1 MKKSLHKEIKP
12 YIPSCFDEKREVSA
26 NPTLSSDE
34 KAKEEE
40 RKSYEEKL
48 KEEIERGYNTGYEEG
63 FNKGYTE
70 GLKKA
75 EVEIN
80 DKILRLQQAE
90 ELFLKIAEELSRL
103 KEQQIKNLL
112 PHVLRLSLKISE
124 KIIAQKIEMER
135 EFIFPII
142 KEALSFI
149 PLEEEK
155 VVIKL
160 NPEDY
165 QFVRENTSMLNI
177 DYERVHLEP
186 SNDITKGSC
195 QIETQTTMVESKIEE
210 KLKEIEN
217 ALNRILP

>member
-1 MKKSLHKEIKP
+1 MKKSLHKEVKP
-12 YIPSCFDEKREVSA
+12 YVPSCFDERKEASQVSTS
-26 NPTLSSDE
+26 NE
-34 KAKEEE
+34 IAKEEE
-40 RKSYEEKL
+40 IKNYEETI
-48 KEEIERGYNTGYEEG
+48 KEQIERGYRTGYEEG
-63 FNKGYTE
+63 FKKGYEE

-75 EVEIN
+75 EAEIN
-80 DKILRLQQAE
+80 EKILKLQKAE
-90 ELFLKIAEELSRL
+90 ELFLKTAEELSRL
-103 KEQQIKNLL
+103 KEQQIKNLI
-112 PHVLRLSLKISE
+112 PHILKLSLKIAE
-124 KIIAQKIEMER
+124 KIIAQKIEMEK

-149 PLEEEK
+149 SLEEEK

-165 QFVRENTSMLNI
+165 QLVRDNISRLNI

>member
-1 MKKSLHKEIKP
+1 MKKSLHKEVKP
-12 YIPSCFDEKREVSA
+12 YVPSCFDERKEVSQVSTS
-26 NPTLSSDE
+26 NE
-34 KAKEEE
+34 RAKEEE
-40 RKSYEEKL
+40 IKNYEETI
-48 KEEIERGYNTGYEEG
+48 KEQIERGYRTGYEEG
-63 FNKGYTE
+63 FKKGYEE

-75 EVEIN
+75 ESEIN
-80 DKILRLQQAE
+80 EKKLRLQQAE
-90 ELFLKIAEELSRL
+90 ELFLKNAEELIRL

-112 PHVLRLSLKISE
+112 PHILKLSLKIAE
-124 KIIAQKIEMER
+124 KIIAQKIEMEK

-142 KEALSFI
+142 KEALNFI

-165 QFVRENTSMLNI
+165 QLVRENTSMLNI

-186 SNDITKGSC
+186 SKDITKGSC
-195 QIETQTTMVESKIEE
+195 QIETQTTMVESKIED

-217 ALNRILP
+217 VLNRILP